1 LPRSLFSLLVPE
13 SEQSGPSS
21 FVAEAV
27 VLFRLPNSAL
37 MVVLLSVVVGAAIA
51 GLLVGRSRREHHH
64 GLKESSGVIQGAL
77 LGFMGLVLAFGL
89 SLALG
94 RYEDR
99 RTAVVDDANTIGT
112 TYLRAQTLAEPMRGQ
127 SLALL
132 VTYTDAELALTD
144 DVPGSDAA
152 DQTVAQGAGLQDQL
166 WRLAGQAVT
175 EQPTATAPRLY
186 EDSLNSMIDQQTVRV
201 AGLNNRVP
209 AEVLLLEVVGAAGAM
224 FLVGLHVGLLGRSL
238 TPLLLAAGLV
248 TFLLFVTFDLDRPT
262 RGYITVPD
270 TPLAALRASMNDP
283 PAYGPP

>member
-1 LPRSLFSLLVPE
+1 
-13 SEQSGPSS
+13 
-21 FVAEAV
+21 
-27 VLFRLPNSAL
+27 VLFRLPSPAL
-37 MVVLLSVVVGAAIA
+37 MAMLLVIIVGAALG

-99 RTAVVDDANTIGT
+99 RAAVVDDANTIGT
-112 TYLRAQTLAEPMRGQ
+112 TYLRAQTLSEPIRSQ

-132 VTYTDAELALTD
+132 ARYTDAELTLTD

-152 DQTVAQGAGLQDQL
+152 DQTIGQGSVLQDQL
-166 WRLAGQAVT
+166 WALAGRAVT
-175 EQPTATAPRLY
+175 NEPTSTAPRLY
-186 EDSLNSMIDQQTVRV
+186 EDSLNSMIVQQTVRV

-209 AEVLLLEVVGAAGAM
+209 TEVLLLEVIGSAGAM

-262 RGYITVPD
+262 RGFIEVPD
-270 TPLAALRASMNDP
+270 APLATLRASMNEP